1 MLSHNIQHSHKIYP
15 YLCCMQYMLNVLK
28 SNNTFSH
35 DLAALLG
42 KYPNV
47 DATAM
52 GFPKGWQEETL
63 WR

>member
-1 MLSHNIQHSHKIYP
+1 
-15 YLCCMQYMLNVLK
+15 MQYMLNVLK
-28 SNNTFSH
+28 SNNAFSH

-47 DATAM
+47 DVTAM
-52 GFPKGWQEETL
+52 GFPKGWQEESL